1 MATTDGQSGRANEH
15 ALNEEPKLSREI
27 AKMALLFIML
37 LLAVVIPFT
46 GLFFVAKTHPWLA
59 ICTLYGLMF
68 SGMIVGIGYQSYR
81 WKKADWERKKRNA
94 ADEQKWAEAK
104 ERLRRDARG

>member
-15 ALNEEPKLSREI
+15 AFNEEPKLSREI
-27 AKMALLFIML
+27 AKIALLFVML
-37 LLAVVIPFT
+37 LLALAIPFT

-59 ICTLYGLMF
+59 ICALYGLMF
-68 SGMIVGIGYQSYR
+68 SGMIGALGYQSYR

-94 ADEQKWAEAK
+94 ADEQRWAGAK
-104 ERLRRDARG
+104 ERLRRGSCG